1 MVLHCPK
8 CGDNVPE
15 GSSFCPHCG
24 APIEITPIVKIKSSN
39 LPLTGGILTIIDACL
54 CLFIGI
60 VGVLRYAWSFYNY
73 PWLLFLGLTAFLGFA
88 FGLVGGIAALK
99 KKYYEIAL
107 LGTSVIMLSGFVD
120 VIAFAAARHRAF
132 LEAALGIP
140 VLILAILSLVFI
152 AISRT
157 EFD

>member
-15 GSSFCPHCG
+15 ESSFCPHCG
-24 APIEITPIVKIKSSN
+24 APIEITPIVKFKSSN

-60 VGVLRYAWSFYNY
+60 VGVLRYAGSFYNY

-99 KKYYEIAL
+99 RKLYEIAL
-107 LGTSVIMLSGFVD
+107 LGVSVIMLSGFID
-120 VIAFAAARHRAF
+120 VVALAARHRIL
-132 LEAALGIP
+132 LEALLGIP
-140 VLILAILSLVFI
+140 VLVLAILSLVFI

>member
-8 CGDNVPE
+8 CGDNVLE
-15 GSSFCPHCG
+15 ESSFCPHCG

-39 LPLTGGILTIIDACL
+39 LPLAGGILTIIDACL

-99 KKYYEIAL
+99 RKLYEIAL
-107 LGTSVIMLSGFVD
+107 LGVSVIMLSGFVD
-120 VIAFAAARHRAF
+120 VVALAARHRIL
-132 LEAALGIP
+132 LEALLGMP